1 MSETMN
7 LEYYLTADYYTVV
20 KIEIVNIFIVI
31 NFRKTL
37 KTLLFRFFM
46 TLKDKNKETNKNIEF

>member
-1 MSETMN
+1 MN